1 MFKEAVSFSLFLI
14 SWCVWYCIG
23 TQEVYAGDITWSRAT
38 EYKIL
43 GSACA
48 AIFTVLLIIAAT
60 AVLDIRRG
68 RKSK

>member
-1 MFKEAVSFSLFLI
+1 MKDAVSFSLVVVV
-14 SWCVWYCIG
+14 WCVWYCIG
-23 TQEVYAGDITWSRAT
+23 SQEAYAGDLAWSQAT

-48 AIFTVLLIIAAT
+48 AIFSVLLLVSVT
-60 AVLDIRRG
+60 AILDMRRG